1 MQMDLSE
8 KFSMELHK
16 IKMPPKTQDNITFP
30 VGFGAD
36 LAPAL

>member
-8 KFSMELHK
+8 KFSMELN
-16 IKMPPKTQDNITFP
+16 KMPPKTQDNITFP